1 MPDVQR
7 QYLIFVALLAC
18 LFALVSLPAYLCS
31 QDIQSPP
38 LPPLSGAA
46 PGGAYQKNE
55 IAHFLARFNGCAW
68 YKTPGNPYADVY
80 LELKDGTLILYEYL
94 KNESYCSTTFST
106 CFTQHEIWRTKVTGW
121 DMILPDRPGNVYRIV
136 MDRNGETIAMHGV
149 DNAGRDYMMGIFV
162 RLFCSGNI

>member
-1 MPDVQR
+1 MPGVQR
-7 QYLIFVALLAC
+7 QFLIFAALLAC
-18 LFALVSLPAYLCS
+18 LLSLAFLPACLCS
-31 QDIQSPP
+31 QELHSPP
-38 LPPLSGAA
+38 APLYGDA
-46 PGGAYQKNE
+46 PDGGSQENE

-136 MDRNGETIAMHGV
+136 LGRNGETITLHGV
-149 DNAGRDYMMGIFV
+149 DNAGRDYVMGIFV
-162 RLFCSGNI
+162 RYFCSAVR

>member
-1 MPDVQR
+1 MPGVQK
-7 QYLIFVALLAC
+7 QYLIFAALLAC
-18 LFALVSLPAYLCS
+18 LLSLVLLPAYLCS
-31 QDIQSPP
+31 QELHP
-38 LPPLSGAA
+38 LPAPLYGNA
-46 PGGAYQKNE
+46 PDGGLQENE

-94 KNESYCSTTFST
+94 KNESYCSTIFST

-136 MDRNGETIAMHGV
+136 LGRNGGTITMHGV
-149 DNAGRDYMMGIFV
+149 DNAGRDYVIGTFV
-162 RLFCSGNI
+162 KLFCSGNI